1 MSKFNIEI
9 LTEHENFGRFSQEEM
24 DSYKSFMS
32 NIKYLIEHGWKHKS
46 RQTIAFKQNNPWMP
60 EDIDY
65 DIHVDLDLDMSFDG
79 EKNWFME
86 PKWRTWVDLGDL
98 LVTESIRES
107 LGYKESEKDRWIVE
121 SRDEDLPMVVYDLHE
136 KVMRF
141 MTSGTLEK
149 LVNLQRERKQI
160 DDQLN
165 KIIG

>member
-24 DSYKSFMS
+24 DSYKSFMA
-32 NIKYLIEHGWKHKS
+32 NIKYLTERGWKHKS
-46 RQTIAFKQNNPWMP
+46 KQTIAFKQHNPWMP

-65 DIHVDLDLDMSFDG
+65 NIHVDLNLDMSFDG

-98 LVTESIRES
+98 LVTESMRES
-107 LGYKESEKDRWIVE
+107 VGYRESEKDIWIVE
-121 SRDEDLPMVVYDLHE
+121 SRDEDLPMVVYNMHE
-136 KVMRF
+136 KVMHF

-149 LVNLQRERKQI
+149 LVNIQRERKQI